1 MKKTTKRREAGEALS
16 LPDLCRFVHAD
27 EDWVIELVE
36 EGVLTPVG
44 SHRGNWRFV
53 GVSIA
58 RAKKAGR
65 LSRDLGINTPGLALV
80 LELMEQRDAA
90 LRRLARYES
99 P

>member
-1 MKKTTKRREAGEALS
+1 MKKTTRRRETADALS

-53 GVSIA
+53 GTSIV

-65 LSRDLGINTPGLALV
+65 LSRDLGINAPGLALV
-80 LELMEQRDAA
+80 LELMEERDAA
-90 LRRLARYES
+90 RRRLARYEI

>member
-1 MKKTTKRREAGEALS
+1 MKKTTRRRETADALS

-53 GVSIA
+53 GASIV

-65 LSRDLGINTPGLALV
+65 LSRDLGINAPGLALV
-80 LELMEQRDAA
+80 LELMEERDAA
-90 LRRLARYES
+90 RRRLARYET